1 MIISIDEINF
11 IFDSHSSVVIKDLK
25 IEITEPDFKQNLAF
39 KRNQFYWKEIIFP
52 DFIQKI
58 DFPSHQPKT
67 SIWQDYKGK
76 LKLISEY

>member
-1 MIISIDEINF
+1 MNIIIDKLNF
-11 IFDSHSSVVIKDLK
+11 KFDKRSNIVITGLR
-25 IEITEPDFKQNLAF
+25 IEITEPDFKESLASI
-39 KRNQFYWKEIIFP
+39 RNQFYWKEIIFP
-52 DFIQKI
+52 DFI